1 MRAVNLIPQTERSGG
16 GAGSAGRS
24 GGVAYILLG
33 ALGVVVLLVLAT
45 SLSKRSVAD
54 KREQVTQLQAQAAR
68 SETDETAL
76 AAYTQFAELRTAR
89 VQLVRA
95 LATDRFDWAHSLSE
109 VARVIPNDVW
119 LTSLQA
125 TVEPGVSLKAGGS
138 GSTSS
143 LRSAIAQPAVEIV
156 GCTTSLKSVTRM
168 LGRMRLVDGVTR
180 VTLASSAK
188 DAPEKK
194 GGAASAA
201 PAGGSGSSAEGC
213 RLGHASF
220 PEFSMVMFIDP
231 VVGGVPTAAR
241 FAEVTSGFTKLGW
254 LAAAAAKKS
263 R

>member
-1 MRAVNLIPQTERSGG
+1 MRAVNLIPGEERSGG
-16 GAGSAGRS
+16 GAGLGGRS
-24 GGVAYILLG
+24 GGAAYLLLG
-33 ALGVVVLLVLAT
+33 ALAVVVLLVLAT
-45 SLSKRSVAD
+45 SLSKRSVVD

-68 SETDETAL
+68 SEASGTSL
-76 AAYTQFAELRTAR
+76 GAYTRFADLRAAR

-125 TVEPGVSLKAGGS
+125 TVEPGVSLKAGGA

-143 LRSAIAQPAVEIV
+143 LRGAIAQPALEIV
-156 GCTTSLKSVTRM
+156 GCTTSLKSVIRM
-168 LGRMRLVDGVTR
+168 LARMHLVDGVTR

-188 DAPEKK
+188 DTPKKK
-194 GGAASAA
+194 GDASSAGTG
-201 PAGGSGSSAEGC
+201 GGSGSSQDDC

-231 VVGGVPTAAR
+231 AVGGVPTAAR
-241 FAEVTSGFTKLGW
+241 FAQISSGFTKLGW
-254 LAAAAAKKS
+254 LAAASAKETK
-263 R
+263 